1 MGRLISHSLIVLLFM
16 SVVVCFAQDGTATN
30 LQDDKIHVELM
41 PYLIFPGMSGDVTV
55 KGNTQPVNA
64 SVGDIFS
71 NLQFG
76 FMARSQISYNR
87 FFAGTDTVYMGLGGA
102 NSAVNAGFDQWA
114 AELLGGYRLHPRIAV
129 LTGVRYNDLSA
140 DLKFKGALATHLR
153 ATQIWWDPFLGGLA
167 NFHLTKKMGASARL
181 DVGGFGAGSRIA
193 VNSEPFLNYRFSERV
208 MGIAG
213 WKFIYQDF
221 VNSGQQFEY
230 DVLTQGPVLGISMRW

>member
-1 MGRLISHSLIVLLFM
+1 MRRLTPCFFVPLLFI
-16 SVVVCFAQDGTATN
+16 SVAVCYAQGQNDVLQDGKMH
-30 LQDDKIHVELM
+30 LELT

-55 KGNTQPVNA
+55 KGNTQPINA
-64 SVGDIFS
+64 SVGDIFGH
-71 NLQFG
+71 LQFG

-87 FFAGTDTVYMGLGGA
+87 FFVGTDTVYMGLGGA

-114 AELLGGYRLHPRIAV
+114 AELLGGYRLHPRLAI

-140 DLKFKGALATHLR
+140 DLKLAGPLATHLR
-153 ATQIWWDPFLGGLA
+153 ATQVWWDPFFGGVA
-167 NFHLTKKMGASARL
+167 NLPLSKKINASARL

-193 VNSEPFLNYRFSERV
+193 INSEPFVNYRINKSL

-213 WKFIYQDF
+213 WKFMYQDY